1 MKHTQIIKFIQL
13 FFQNRSGRP
22 FDKLRA
28 NDFKNPL
35 VVSLSNHFNGFL
47 TLITS
52 IFIIQMASLSL
63 HAEQS
68 YTAIFEQA
76 NSLYKQE
83 KYQDALSNYK
93 RIPER
98 GAIVNYNMGNCAYK
112 LKNYGLALLFWRRAE
127 SDWGFFGGSELLNNI
142 KHLKSLL
149 QQRMYELQT
158 KPTDPQKTELFLQK
172 IKSLKIIADFYI
184 RSIPLAFFQVVFLL
198 LWAIAFIFI
207 GNMLRRKRKMLV
219 MLLFTL
225 IAIFGLIL
233 VSKYAFEI
241 KQHGVVVSTEAKLL
255 SGPGQN
261 YQILSFVPEATEINI
276 EKESDGFYKVKINGQ
291 IGWMSQSSIEK
302 F

>member
-1 MKHTQIIKFIQL
+1 
-13 FFQNRSGRP
+13 
-22 FDKLRA
+22 
-28 NDFKNPL
+28 
-35 VVSLSNHFNGFL
+35 
-47 TLITS
+47 
-52 IFIIQMASLSL
+52 MASLSL